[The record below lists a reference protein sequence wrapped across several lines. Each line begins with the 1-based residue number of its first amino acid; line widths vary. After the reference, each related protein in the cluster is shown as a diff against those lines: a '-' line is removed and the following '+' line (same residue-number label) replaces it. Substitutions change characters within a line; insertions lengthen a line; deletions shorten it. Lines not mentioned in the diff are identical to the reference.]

1 MLSSVGMGL
10 ICGHSLFPLKLKKK
24 KKKLWLG
31 THARATTIVTFSPYK
46 IQRSEEKI
54 APTLFGF

>member
-10 ICGHSLFPLKLKKK
+10 ICGHSLFSLKFKK

>member
-10 ICGHSLFPLKLKKK
+10 ICGHSLFPLKFKKK
-24 KKKLWLG
+24 NKLWLG

>member
-10 ICGHSLFPLKLKKK
+10 ICGHSLFPLKFK